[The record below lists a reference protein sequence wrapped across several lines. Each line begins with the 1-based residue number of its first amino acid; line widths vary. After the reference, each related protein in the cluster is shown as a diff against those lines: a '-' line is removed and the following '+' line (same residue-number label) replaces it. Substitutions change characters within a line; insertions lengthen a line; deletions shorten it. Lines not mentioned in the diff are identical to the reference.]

1 MLLLCRQL
9 LLHQGLLVARITREN
24 EMLEW
29 CWGPLALHP
38 LTPGPLTVLSHLL
51 SCPDHLVL
59 IRINWLSKMCWI
71 NGLMRVDLNPK
82 FGKGGM
88 FPCHGAGSPCLPSRV
103 RRPVTDMHPGHLSGL
118 HFISLI
124 WADSTK
130 LLRALR
136 WQLIT
141 GISLVHW

>member
-1 MLLLCRQL
+1 MCGELLLYR
-9 LLHQGLLVARITREN
+9 GLLVARIAMEN
-24 EMLEW
+24 EMAEW

-38 LTPGPLTVLSHLL
+38 LTPGPLTVLRHLL
-51 SCPDHLVL
+51 SCPDHPLL

-71 NGLMRVDLNPK
+71 NGLMSVDLNPK

-88 FPCHGAGSPCLPSRV
+88 FPCRGAGSPCLPSRV

>member
-1 MLLLCRQL
+1 MLCGELLQ
-9 LLHQGLLVARITREN
+9 HWGLFVARITAEN
-24 EMLEW
+24 EMVER
-29 CWGPLALHP
+29 CWGPIVLHP
-38 LTPGPLTVLSHLL
+38 PTPCPLTILRHLL
-51 SCPDHLVL
+51 SCPDHPVF

-71 NGLMRVDLNPK
+71 NGLMSVDLNPK
-82 FGKGGM
+82 FGEGGM
-88 FPCHGAGSPCLPSRV
+88 FPCRGAGSPCLPSCV

-130 LLRALR
+130 LLRALC